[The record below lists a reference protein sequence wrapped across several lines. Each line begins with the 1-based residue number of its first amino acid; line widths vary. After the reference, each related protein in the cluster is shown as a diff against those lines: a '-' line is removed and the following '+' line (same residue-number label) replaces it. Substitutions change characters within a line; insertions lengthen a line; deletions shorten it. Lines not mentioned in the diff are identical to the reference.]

1 VSINL
6 CIRTNNE
13 QLSNN
18 KTWLKKS
25 KLNLPGGTAN
35 PAPPVG
41 PALGQ
46 HGVNI
51 MEFIQ
56 QYNAKTAD
64 MKGQLV
70 PALVTIYEDRS
81 FKFELKTPPVSA
93 LIKQTLNLKL
103 GSGEPNKKKVGT
115 ITKSQI
121 ETIAQKKLADMNTD
135 NLASAVK
142 MVEGTAKSMGIN
154 ITE

>member
-1 VSINL
+1 MA
-6 CIRTNNE
+6 
-13 QLSNN
+13 
-18 KTWLKKS
+18 KKVKVIL

-64 MKGQLV
+64 MKGQVV

-93 LIKQTLNLKL
+93 LIKQALNLKT

-115 ITKSQI
+115 ITKAQI
-121 ETIAQKKLADMNTD
+121 EAIAEKKLTDMNTT
-135 NLASAVK
+135 NLNSAIK

-154 ITE
+154 IAQ